1 MNNNNINNPVES
13 SQCRRLRRMNILR
26 ERKLGHHQWKGLKLK
41 MMQYR
46 KLRDNKRRQEDKV
59 QHRIARV
66 QKRDRHWIEQY
77 RDARRHRNLRLHL
90 SEEELQHVRMQDAQ
104 RHRTA
109 RANLTAE
116 QRERLRQK
124 NAFQHKMAYI
134 SCRHNIHDILGEE
147 ERIANNVIQYHN
159 QKCKSLGHCSGEC
172 NYREIYKYVS
182 NEEQRHI
189 REATGECGCR
199 FRWNYSQDYSI
210 IN

>member
-1 MNNNNINNPVES
+1 
-13 SQCRRLRRMNILR
+13 
-26 ERKLGHHQWKGLKLK
+26 
-41 MMQYR
+41 
-46 KLRDNKRRQEDKV
+46 
-59 QHRIARV
+59 
-66 QKRDRHWIEQY
+66 
-77 RDARRHRNLRLHL
+77 
-90 SEEELQHVRMQDAQ
+90 MQDAQ

-182 NEEQRHI
+182 NEEQWRS
-189 REATGECGCR
+189 RAATGECGCR